1 MGTDKG
7 DIQIWDV
14 AAQKRIRTMT
24 GHTQRVGVLAWSDH
38 TLTSGSRDRKI
49 YHRDVRTQD
58 MYQQTLIGHSG
69 EVTVALVICGVI
81 EARFRYE
88 HDAETNNNKLSMMY

>member
-14 AAQKRIRTMT
+14 AVQKRIRTMT

-49 YHRDVRTQD
+49 YHRDVRTQE

-69 EVTVALVICGVI
+69 EVIVPFVLYGAI
-81 EARFRYE
+81 EACFRFE
-88 HDAETNNNKLSMMY
+88 NDLELITTSNQW